1 MGVFGSAGEVP
12 RRKQGG
18 CTACKQ
24 VCKSARAR
32 IRCVRV
38 WHRLVCMREHKRDSA
53 GQEGCGGVRDV
64 ASVCGAQKVPYTLG
78 RVHKG
83 VRVCERGTVQVR
95 EVSWGADRCARA
107 A

>member
-1 MGVFGSAGEVP
+1 MGVSGSAGEVP

-18 CTACKQ
+18 CTACNQ
-24 VCKSARAR
+24 VWKSARAR
-32 IRCVRV
+32 IRCVGV
-38 WHRLVCMREHKRDSA
+38 WHWLVCVREHKRDSA
-53 GQEGCGGVRDV
+53 GQEGCGGMRDV
-64 ASVCGAQKVPYTLG
+64 ASVGGAQKVPHTLG

-95 EVSWGADRCARA
+95 EISWGADGCVRA